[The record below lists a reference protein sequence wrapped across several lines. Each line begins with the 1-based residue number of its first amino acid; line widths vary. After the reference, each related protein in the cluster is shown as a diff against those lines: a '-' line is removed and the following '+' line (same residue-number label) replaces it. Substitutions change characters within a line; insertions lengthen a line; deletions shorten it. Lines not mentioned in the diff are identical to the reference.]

1 MAAELIEAQ
10 RHGAVLELRLNRA
23 AKLNALSLAMSEQL
37 LGAVT
42 AGLADAEVRVLL
54 ISGAGTSFC
63 AGKDKDDPGSAEFV
77 AVLQA
82 LAATLMGSAKPV
94 VACVQGWVVGAGLE
108 LMLNADIVVAA
119 RSTRFMLPEV
129 RLGLLGTGAITSLLP
144 AAVGLQRAK
153 ALLMLGRPFGAEDA
167 EHWGLVAG
175 VTDDDQALSTALQV
189 AAQLAATDA
198 HALAT
203 TKALLHGA
211 ALGSVAEAL
220 ERETQAHANAHAHA
234 HAALN
239 AQLKAGR

>member
-1 MAAELIEAQ
+1 MAPDMIEAV
-10 RHGAVLELRLNRA
+10 RHGAVLELRLNRP

-37 LGAVT
+37 LAAVT
-42 AGLADAEVRVLL
+42 GGLAEPGVRALL
-54 ISGAGTSFC
+54 LSGAGTSFC

-77 AVLQA
+77 QVLQS
-82 LAATLMGSAKPV
+82 LAAALMNSAKPV

-119 RSTRFMLPEV
+119 RSSRFMLPEV

-153 ALLMLGRPFGAEDA
+153 ALLLLGRPFGAEDA
-167 EHWGLVAG
+167 EHWGLIAG

-198 HALAT
+198 RALAT
-203 TKALLHGA
+203 TKTLLHGA
-211 ALGSVAEAL
+211 ALGSVADAL
-220 ERETQAHANAHAHA
+220 ERETQAHAAVSANA
-234 HAALN
+234 AAN
-239 AQLKAGR
+239 LKAGR